1 MSESNTKRVK
11 VIVLC
16 RNSAGE
22 SEFHS
27 CTPEVTQEQYDNG
40 DHYDLAK
47 ENAADNGFEEPMVAF
62 DQNDG
67 AARQLGELVAWVKP

>member
-1 MSESNTKRVK
+1 MSASNTKHVK
-11 VIVLC
+11 VVVLC
-16 RNSAGE
+16 TNAAGE
-22 SEFHS
+22 PEFHT
-27 CTPEVTQEQYDNG
+27 CTPEVTQEQYDTG

-67 AARQLGELVAWVKP
+67 AARQLVDLQNWMK